1 MSDMEDDFM
10 CDDEEDYDLEYSEDS
25 NSEPNVDLENQYY
38 NSKALKEDDPKAA
51 LSSFQKVLELE
62 GEKGEWGFKA
72 LKQMIK
78 INFKLTNF
86 PEMMNR
92 YKQLLTYIRSAV
104 TRNYSEK
111 SINSI
116 LDYISTSKQMDLL
129 QEFYETTLEALKD
142 AKNDRLWFKT
152 NTKLGKLYLEREEY
166 GKLQKILRQLHQSC
180 QTDDGEDD
188 LKKGTQL
195 LEIYALEIQ
204 MYTAQKN
211 NKKLKALY
219 EQSLHIKSAIPHPL
233 IMGVIRECG
242 GKMHLRE
249 GEFEKAHTD
258 FFEAFKNYDESG
270 SPRRTTCLKYLVLAN
285 MLMKSGINPFDSQEA
300 KPYKNDPEIL
310 AMTNLVSAYQNNDI
324 TEFEKILK
332 TNHSNIMDDPFI
344 REHIEE
350 LLRNIR
356 TQVLIKLIKPYT
368 RIHIPF
374 ISKELNIDVADVES
388 LLVQCIL
395 DNTINGRIDQV
406 NQLLELDH
414 QKRGGARY
422 TALDKW
428 TNQLNSLNQA
438 ILHKLLTDLPGD
450 MLEDSR
456 DSSSPELDYSTCSHP
471 GNNNNKRILMMGM
484 ISPIIK
490 AALMTTQHHSQT
502 AMFITSRVGWIIYR
516 KPGTHTIAKT
526 ISMSLKTM
534 STLVIEQ
541 QSLMVL
547 TSLLNFENGITES
560 KDVDTYK
567 VSYHPHKPPS
577 APKMFSTQ
585 ASHQNGHFN
594 QLQRDFLDSSP
605 SAVDAQECAQ
615 VKILNKAQSR
625 QIEEL
630 EQKLEDNRRKMRYLD
645 HQFAI
650 VRDEKEGLAVSLKE
664 SSRLIEELKERES
677 QLKVKVRS
685 LEQQIQVFTER
696 EQENMK
702 KQHAAQAA
710 VDSMQQQMMELH
722 RSDTLTRAREQH
734 DRDMAVLKEQ
744 HEARM
749 LALQQQMD
757 SHVQNLD
764 QQVQATQRLRE
775 QVRQLEK
782 QREAEQVDRATV
794 INVLTKRLE
803 ESQQQCAKLLQ
814 TGCVQEMSQMQ
825 IKLQQAQS
833 SRNISENMNRA
844 LQEELNELKE
854 QITFYE
860 SAVKLGAV
868 AFDLN
873 TDWENHLSESCI
885 DLGIKAVNRNN
896 GRNHSTPVLSDS
908 SLPMGDLVREL
919 KNELQRCL
927 AQLKTK
933 RQKISQLQEDLK
945 ISHDHV
951 EQLQKQLAEAEKT
964 VKDSAV
970 RERCLEKHLEPSDM
984 APHKELARLEEERQQ
999 LQKRVEAL
1007 ETHNK
1012 ELKQS
1017 EEKLKAAN
1025 CELCT
1030 KMREMIQELDQEK
1043 QEAAERYER
1052 TQQQYRDDVV
1062 QHVRAELTQE
1072 HTTHVEHLTAQH
1084 QQHIQQLESK
1094 LANLSQEVLA
1104 VQECYISVCKEKDKL
1119 EETLQ
1124 SRIDDEEKK
1133 LGELELKRRGEA
1145 EVALERLKADL
1156 ASRHQQALDQFKA
1169 QCTKE
1174 SEREIQQQVSKQLA
1188 SAQKSWQQEQEE
1200 LERKWACRVEEAV
1213 EGSPRSR
1220 AATTQESF
1228 SQTDSTE
1235 TATLTL
1241 SLEQLEARLSAQRT
1255 ALQREADSAL
1265 AKAVGEA
1272 VRQTEGELQQK
1283 HGQDMASQVESA
1295 VSRAYGR
1302 WLQDLT
1308 LLPEYK
1314 ASLQTEREKWEK
1326 LQQQHI
1332 QEQVSLAKKAAKDVW
1347 QETMDVKCKELED
1360 CMKRNRELQEQ
1371 VLSLNTQLENV
1382 TEERAA
1388 LLEAELFAARTAW
1401 NREKQEEVSGLRSQ
1415 LQREQQENQARLER
1429 STERAWEEALAQ
1441 SQETL
1446 RNKEEEW
1453 RCQQALRLREEQC
1466 RTQEEVLAELKE
1478 VLIELQNL
1486 KREALEDR
1494 GSRDFGVRVRLRDL
1508 CREALS
1514 KAVAHTKQECQ
1525 KSSEDKLRHVL
1536 KESQEQHKKE
1546 LWAISNSAAQTK
1558 DGVCSSVGCTE
1569 TVAKLQKSSQDL
1581 QRHLEK
1587 ACRQLQRTVREHKST
1602 LHKLKGD
1609 MLHYLQDS
1617 KVRAAELIRAEV
1629 QRERQDTARRMRSYY
1644 LTCLHELLDEGGQTT
1659 GAEKK
1664 IISAAS
1670 KLAAMA
1676 KVLETPQPKK
1686 KLQRNPNGQVPLSN
1700 PETNNEHPTTVSG
1713 AASSQS
1719 LPVIPENHE
1728 DYEKNQVRQIHSIT
1742 ETNRDTQTAKL
1753 RELKMGFKTSQAGF
1767 LGSVRGSAANGL
1779 GMAEQVTPMSL
1790 HYHSPKVLG
1799 AFASS
1804 SVHSGDIGTTNVT
1817 LRKQSRDMYLIGNES
1832 GKALTPQLAADP
1844 SLVEEAP
1851 VRDDGQSDWSLSSNG
1866 STFTNHVYL
1875 TTSYPSKNADAVRLL
1890 SVAGPQVNDLD
1901 FGSTLGDNSDVTV
1914 YKEIVKKPACVKP
1927 KRGTSITA
1935 SKVREPT
1942 PGSEEQRIHRLCPK
1956 SLFSEFKVR
1965 QQDSG
1970 FDSPL
1975 SQIQK

>member
-1 MSDMEDDFM
+1 MSIDF
-10 CDDEEDYDLEYSEDS
+10 DSAALQTQHEEEEEYDQEDYARE
-25 NSEPNVDLENQYY
+25 
-38 NSKALKEDDPKAA
+38 
-51 LSSFQKVLELE
+51 
-62 GEKGEWGFKA
+62 
-72 LKQMIK
+72 
-78 INFKLTNF
+78 
-86 PEMMNR
+86 
-92 YKQLLTYIRSAV
+92 
-104 TRNYSEK
+104 
-111 SINSI
+111 
-116 LDYISTSKQMDLL
+116 
-129 QEFYETTLEALKD
+129 QE
-142 AKNDRLWFKT
+142 
-152 NTKLGKLYLEREEY
+152 
-166 GKLQKILRQLHQSC
+166 
-180 QTDDGEDD
+180 
-188 LKKGTQL
+188 
-195 LEIYALEIQ
+195 
-204 MYTAQKN
+204 
-211 NKKLKALY
+211 
-219 EQSLHIKSAIPHPL
+219 
-233 IMGVIRECG
+233 
-242 GKMHLRE
+242 
-249 GEFEKAHTD
+249 
-258 FFEAFKNYDESG
+258 
-270 SPRRTTCLKYLVLAN
+270 
-285 MLMKSGINPFDSQEA
+285 
-300 KPYKNDPEIL
+300 
-310 AMTNLVSAYQNNDI
+310 
-324 TEFEKILK
+324 
-332 TNHSNIMDDPFI
+332 
-344 REHIEE
+344 
-350 LLRNIR
+350 
-356 TQVLIKLIKPYT
+356 
-368 RIHIPF
+368 
-374 ISKELNIDVADVES
+374 
-388 LLVQCIL
+388 
-395 DNTINGRIDQV
+395 
-406 NQLLELDH
+406 
-414 QKRGGARY
+414 
-422 TALDKW
+422 
-428 TNQLNSLNQA
+428 
-438 ILHKLLTDLPGD
+438 LHKLLTDLPGD

-456 DSSSPELDYSTCSHP
+456 DSSSPDLDYSTCSHP
-471 GNNNNKRILMMGM
+471 GNNNNKRPQHFCGHSEWSNQPRPLSVEDNPHDGYDQSHHQGCTYDNTASQPNSHVHHLQGGM
-484 ISPIIK
+484 DHLPQ
-490 AALMTTQHHSQT
+490 AWDAHHCENYQHESEDYVYSCDRT
-502 AMFITSRVGWIIYR
+502 AESDGVNFSSGEGYEQETYL
-516 KPGTHTIAKT
+516 HTGGQGQGKHAI
-526 ISMSLKTM
+526 
-534 STLVIEQ
+534 VQ
-541 QSLMVL
+541 NHFQ
-547 TSLLNFENGITES
+547 NFDNGITES

-664 SSRLIEELKERES
+664 SSCLIEELKERES

-908 SLPMGDLVREL
+908 SLPKGDLVREL

-951 EQLQKQLAEAEKT
+951 EQLQKQLAEAEKN

-1156 ASRHQQALDQFKA
+1156 ASQHQQALDQFKA

-1213 EGSPRSR
+1213 EGSHR
-1220 AATTQESF
+1220 ARTATTQEGF

-1308 LLPEYK
+1308 SLPEYK

-1332 QEQVSLAKKAAKDVW
+1332 QEQVSSAKKAAEDVW

-1546 LWAISNSAAQTK
+1546 LWVISNFAAQTK

-1602 LHKLKGD
+1602 LHKLKEEHEENLRREREAHGKELEEVKLTICKESGGAVNSQQNLQAGLEEMKQQYMKAVQKIRGD

>member
-1 MSDMEDDFM
+1 MSIDF
-10 CDDEEDYDLEYSEDS
+10 DSAALQTQHEEEEEYDQEDYARE
-25 NSEPNVDLENQYY
+25 
-38 NSKALKEDDPKAA
+38 
-51 LSSFQKVLELE
+51 
-62 GEKGEWGFKA
+62 
-72 LKQMIK
+72 
-78 INFKLTNF
+78 
-86 PEMMNR
+86 
-92 YKQLLTYIRSAV
+92 
-104 TRNYSEK
+104 
-111 SINSI
+111 
-116 LDYISTSKQMDLL
+116 
-129 QEFYETTLEALKD
+129 QE
-142 AKNDRLWFKT
+142 
-152 NTKLGKLYLEREEY
+152 
-166 GKLQKILRQLHQSC
+166 
-180 QTDDGEDD
+180 
-188 LKKGTQL
+188 
-195 LEIYALEIQ
+195 
-204 MYTAQKN
+204 
-211 NKKLKALY
+211 
-219 EQSLHIKSAIPHPL
+219 
-233 IMGVIRECG
+233 
-242 GKMHLRE
+242 
-249 GEFEKAHTD
+249 
-258 FFEAFKNYDESG
+258 
-270 SPRRTTCLKYLVLAN
+270 
-285 MLMKSGINPFDSQEA
+285 
-300 KPYKNDPEIL
+300 
-310 AMTNLVSAYQNNDI
+310 
-324 TEFEKILK
+324 
-332 TNHSNIMDDPFI
+332 
-344 REHIEE
+344 
-350 LLRNIR
+350 
-356 TQVLIKLIKPYT
+356 
-368 RIHIPF
+368 
-374 ISKELNIDVADVES
+374 
-388 LLVQCIL
+388 
-395 DNTINGRIDQV
+395 
-406 NQLLELDH
+406 
-414 QKRGGARY
+414 
-422 TALDKW
+422 
-428 TNQLNSLNQA
+428 
-438 ILHKLLTDLPGD
+438 LHKLLTDLPGD

-456 DSSSPELDYSTCSHP
+456 DSSSPDLDYSTCSHP
-471 GNNNNKRILMMGM
+471 GNNNNKRHICYAVILNSYIVTFSHHQGCTYDNTASQPNSHVHHLQGGM
-484 ISPIIK
+484 DHLPQ
-490 AALMTTQHHSQT
+490 AWDAHHCENYQHESEDYVYSCDRT
-502 AMFITSRVGWIIYR
+502 AESDGVNFSSGEGYEQETYL
-516 KPGTHTIAKT
+516 HTGGQGQGKHAI
-526 ISMSLKTM
+526 
-534 STLVIEQ
+534 VQ
-541 QSLMVL
+541 NHFQ
-547 TSLLNFENGITES
+547 NFDNGITES

-664 SSRLIEELKERES
+664 SSCLIEELKERES

-908 SLPMGDLVREL
+908 SLPKGDLVREL

-951 EQLQKQLAEAEKT
+951 EQLQKHACTSVQ
-964 VKDSAV
+964 V

-1133 LGELELKRRGEA
+1133 LGELE
-1145 EVALERLKADL
+1145 
-1156 ASRHQQALDQFKA
+1156 
-1169 QCTKE
+1169 
-1174 SEREIQQQVSKQLA
+1174 
-1188 SAQKSWQQEQEE
+1188 KSWQQEQEE
-1200 LERKWACRVEEAV
+1200 VSSSAART
-1213 EGSPRSR
+1213 
-1220 AATTQESF
+1220 ATTQEGF

-1308 LLPEYK
+1308 SLPEYK

-1332 QEQVSLAKKAAKDVW
+1332 QEQVSSAKKAAEDVW

-1546 LWAISNSAAQTK
+1546 LWTK

-1602 LHKLKGD
+1602 LHKLKEEHEENLRREREAHGKELEEVKLTICKESGGAVNSQQNLQAGLEEMKQQYMKAVQKIRGD

-1686 KLQRNPNGQVPLSN
+1686 KLQRNPNGQGVVCGFFWGGGF
-1700 PETNNEHPTTVSG
+1700 PEI
-1713 AASSQS
+1713 QS

-1767 LGSVRGSAANGL
+1767 LGSVRGI
-1779 GMAEQVTPMSL
+1779 
-1790 HYHSPKVLG
+1790 LG